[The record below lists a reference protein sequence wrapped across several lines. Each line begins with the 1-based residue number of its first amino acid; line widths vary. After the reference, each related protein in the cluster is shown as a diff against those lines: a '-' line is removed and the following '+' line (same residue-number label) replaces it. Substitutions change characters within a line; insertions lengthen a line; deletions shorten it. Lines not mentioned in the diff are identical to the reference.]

1 MDTMEQVQSPI
12 QSDVSEALPLE
23 QQLKTMT
30 REELVKFADDLGYK
44 IDNRMKDP
52 TIRDNILRII
62 NDKKNVAAKVNAE
75 SLKQT
80 VSEED
85 PKIEIRFFNME
96 SPGADLEFSFSGPRG
111 LYGKEFTRPDGSK
124 GGNPKGHKKC
134 PRYHLFP
141 GEVMEMA
148 YSVYEHL
155 NGLTFVTH
163 KTVWDTKTG
172 MITGTVP
179 IIKPRFILQPIFSK
193 ADLLKLKK

>member
-1 MDTMEQVQSPI
+1 MEQTMEQIQAPV

-23 QQLKTMT
+23 QQLKTME
-30 REELVKFADDLGYK
+30 RPELIKFADNLGYN
-44 IDNRMKDP
+44 IDNRVKDA

-62 NDKKNVAAKVNAE
+62 NDKKNEAAKVNAE
-75 SLKQT
+75 SLKQA
-80 VSEED
+80 VSEQD
-85 PKIEIRFFNME
+85 PEIEIRFFNME
-96 SPGADLEFSFSGPRG
+96 SPGADLEFSFSEPKGLFGPEN
-111 LYGKEFTRPDGSK
+111 K
-124 GGNPKGHKKC
+124 NGHKKC

-141 GEVMEMA
+141 GEVMKMA